1 MCYVFNSLQVLTTEK
16 DEFGIE
22 MLKDVGLKI
31 IEICDGLPLAVKV
44 MGGLLCQRE
53 KERRAWQRVL
63 NNAI

>member
-1 MCYVFNSLQVLTTEK
+1 
-16 DEFGIE
+16 